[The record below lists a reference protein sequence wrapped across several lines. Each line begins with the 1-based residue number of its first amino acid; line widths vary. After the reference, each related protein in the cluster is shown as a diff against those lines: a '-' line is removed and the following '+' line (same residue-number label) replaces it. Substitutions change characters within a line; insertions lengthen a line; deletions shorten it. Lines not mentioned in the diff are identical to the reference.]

1 MGSLLLALENY
12 KETTEIMIMKYL
24 PLIFLFQIRKMF
36 DKADKDGDG
45 KLTKEEWYN
54 VLNTSG
60 CDTSM

>member
-1 MGSLLLALENY
+1 MGSLLLASENY
-12 KETTEIMIMKYL
+12 KETTEIMIIKYTDL
-24 PLIFLFQIRKMF
+24 KLFQIRKMF

>member
-12 KETTEIMIMKYL
+12 KETTEIMIIKYTDL
-24 PLIFLFQIRKMF
+24 KLFQIRKMF